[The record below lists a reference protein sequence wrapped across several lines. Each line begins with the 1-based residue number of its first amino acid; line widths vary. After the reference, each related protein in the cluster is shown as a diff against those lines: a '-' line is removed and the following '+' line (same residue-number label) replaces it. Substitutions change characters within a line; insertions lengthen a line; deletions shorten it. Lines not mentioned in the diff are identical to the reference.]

1 MASGTPTDDSPSAI
15 GPATGA
21 ETQSPVSGQPVLPSS
36 ILSGL
41 ISPSAIGPSNV
52 SLAFDDQEWR
62 DANRVLDGRYLEL
75 GRAQIEEMCLDLK
88 ARLAA
93 RMSAGLQE
101 RLVAEGPTP
110 DLASPE
116 AGRQIE
122 AAAAMAAKL
131 LGDISWMLPWEQARS
146 MVEPY
151 AKGSWL
157 LAQIQV
163 IEEQRVVAIFAAEL
177 MAQATS
183 YMRELIFRFYGADQV
198 DPAQKPQ
205 DMPPP
210 AAPGGDQGAS

>member
-1 MASGTPTDDSPSAI
+1 
-15 GPATGA
+15 
-21 ETQSPVSGQPVLPSS
+21 
-36 ILSGL
+36 L
-41 ISPSAIGPSNV
+41 ISPSAIGPTNV
-52 SLAFDDQEWR
+52 SLAFDDQQWR

-75 GRAQIEEMCLDLK
+75 GRSQIEEMCLDLK

-101 RLVAEGPTP
+101 RLTAEGPVP
-110 DLASPE
+110 ALASPE

-177 MAQATS
+177 MAQATN
-183 YMRELIFRFYGADQV
+183 YMRELIFRFYGADRAES
-198 DPAQKPQ
+198 AQKPQ
-205 DMPPP
+205 DVPSPD
-210 AAPGGDQGAS
+210 APVGDRGAS